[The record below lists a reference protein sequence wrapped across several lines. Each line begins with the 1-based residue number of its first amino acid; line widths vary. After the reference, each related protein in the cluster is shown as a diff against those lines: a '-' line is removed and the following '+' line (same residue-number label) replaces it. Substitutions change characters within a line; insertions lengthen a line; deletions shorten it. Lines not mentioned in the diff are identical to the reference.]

1 MHKALINVCWLDARK
16 YKSFYRSKSFIVAK
30 YNSNNITL
38 THKAENNLTV
48 QLAEWLNKLWQIY
61 TAGILYSYLFLVT

>member
-1 MHKALINVCWLDARK
+1 MRKALINVCWLDARK

-30 YNSNNITL
+30 YNNNNITL

-48 QLAEWLNKLWQIY
+48 QLAE
-61 TAGILYSYLFLVT
+61 